1 MVWGYEGCYIKQEG
15 FSVIE
20 LVILPENR
28 YVDASYGRA
37 NLILVSGNQEILF
50 THE

>member
-1 MVWGYEGCYIKQEG
+1 MRV
-15 FSVIE
+15 VILSKRDFQSLE
-20 LVILPENR
+20 LVILPGNR

>member
-1 MVWGYEGCYIKQEG
+1 MRV
-15 FSVIE
+15 VILSKRDFQSLE